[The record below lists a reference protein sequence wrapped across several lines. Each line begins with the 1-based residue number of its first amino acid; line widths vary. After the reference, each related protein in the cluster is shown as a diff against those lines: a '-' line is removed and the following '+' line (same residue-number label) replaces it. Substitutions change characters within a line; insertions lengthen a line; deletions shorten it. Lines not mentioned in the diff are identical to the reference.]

1 MNREEKIAL
10 DFITV
15 YKKYKGR
22 RFLSVE
28 SGKGEEG
35 ESINN
40 PYRSKRKKRSV
51 KITRKA

>member
-15 YKKYKGR
+15 YRKYKESR
-22 RFLSVE
+22 YRSVE
-28 SGKGEEG
+28 SRKMKEG

-40 PYRSKRKKRSV
+40 PYRSKRNQLN
-51 KITRKA
+51 KIERKA

>member
-15 YKKYKGR
+15 YRKYKER
-22 RFLSVE
+22 RFQSVE
-28 SGKGEEG
+28 SGKGDEG

-40 PYRSKRKKRSV
+40 PYRSKRKRLN
-51 KITRKA
+51 KIARKA